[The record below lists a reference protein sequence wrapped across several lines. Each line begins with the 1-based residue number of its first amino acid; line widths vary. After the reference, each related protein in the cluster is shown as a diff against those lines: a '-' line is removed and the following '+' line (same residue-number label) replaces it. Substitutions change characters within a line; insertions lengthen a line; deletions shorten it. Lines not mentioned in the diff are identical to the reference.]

1 MFEQQ
6 ILGFITGPL
15 SFILDP
21 HPATLLVCCLILG
34 CSVSSFMY
42 RRQEQDKYQ
51 TRIFLFV
58 MAAAIASGLGSGIN
72 YNLVMLVFVPFG
84 LCFAMGFSLT
94 VHWLLER
101 RWRRKS
107 QYVYEIDSKGGV

>member
-21 HPATLLVCCLILG
+21 HPAMLLVCCLILG

-42 RRQEQDKYQ
+42 RRQEQRQISD
-51 TRIFLFV
+51 THLPIRH
-58 MAAAIASGLGSGIN
+58 GSGHRLGIGIRN
-72 YNLVMLVFVPFG
+72 KLQSCYVGICSLGFVLCNG
-84 LCFAMGFSLT
+84 LQSYSALAAGEKVEAQEPIC
-94 VHWLLER
+94 
-101 RWRRKS
+101 
-107 QYVYEIDSKGGV
+107 I